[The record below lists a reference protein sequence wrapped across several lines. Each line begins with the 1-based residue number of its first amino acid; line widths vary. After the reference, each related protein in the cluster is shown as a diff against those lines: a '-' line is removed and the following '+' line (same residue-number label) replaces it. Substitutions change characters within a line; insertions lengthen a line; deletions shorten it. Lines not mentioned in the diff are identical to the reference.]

1 MLFIENGAHQVGGAQ
16 NPLHQEVGLSLGAQ
30 CHGLGGAVLIG
41 VTGDDLIGGGILAQ
55 TGQHGLDLVRMTHQ
69 NGGSDALLAGLDH
82 GLDHRLVVGGGYGD
96 DAGFAAAGGG
106 NDAINGVYHV
116 FSSYK

>member
-1 MLFIENGAHQVGGAQ
+1 MRDVKRF
-16 NPLHQEVGLSLGAQ
+16 PTTTGLSWLEMSSFKEHLFKG
-30 CHGLGGAVLIG
+30 HEKIG
-41 VTGDDLIGGGILAQ
+41 KEYDYVI
-55 TGQHGLDLVRMTHQ
+55 
-69 NGGSDALLAGLDH
+69 
-82 GLDHRLVVGGGYGD
+82 VGGGYGD

>member
-1 MLFIENGAHQVGGAQ
+1 
-16 NPLHQEVGLSLGAQ
+16 
-30 CHGLGGAVLIG
+30 
-41 VTGDDLIGGGILAQ
+41 
-55 TGQHGLDLVRMTHQ
+55 
-69 NGGSDALLAGLDH
+69 
-82 GLDHRLVVGGGYGD
+82 VGGGYGD